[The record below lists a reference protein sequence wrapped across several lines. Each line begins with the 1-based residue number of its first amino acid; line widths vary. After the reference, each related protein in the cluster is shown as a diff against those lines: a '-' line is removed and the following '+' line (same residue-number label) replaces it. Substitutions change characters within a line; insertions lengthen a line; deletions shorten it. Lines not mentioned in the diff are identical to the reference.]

1 MGCPDRRASG
11 RRLHHNHDRLT
22 AAPLWQWADGRV
34 RVATGDIDQLRF
46 IGATL
51 ARFDQMTA
59 EELHAY
65 LHD

>member
-1 MGCPDRRASG
+1 
-11 RRLHHNHDRLT
+11 
-22 AAPLWQWADGRV
+22 
-34 RVATGDIDQLRF
+34 VATGDIDQLRF